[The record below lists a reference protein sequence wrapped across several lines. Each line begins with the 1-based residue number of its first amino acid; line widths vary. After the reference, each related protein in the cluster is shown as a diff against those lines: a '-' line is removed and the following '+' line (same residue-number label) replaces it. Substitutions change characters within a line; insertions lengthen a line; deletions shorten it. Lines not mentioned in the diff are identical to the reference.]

1 MYCAKKKKLVISQA
15 VCYNTDGGNA
25 MQSEEAVFVN
35 RLYDLA
41 EQACKTGKYRFT
53 GFLGLHEQNLLLKEQ
68 QNLNFAGLTLFGG
81 CDDAERR
88 MARFGCE
95 ELCGYEQPFPITL
108 LRLTPRSQ
116 KYADALSHRDV
127 LGALMGLGIERS
139 CVGDIYIKDNIAF
152 VFVVDQMADLVCR
165 ELSSAKHTTLDCER
179 IEALPDGVGTAL
191 REEVFLVASER
202 LDCIVAAVFNLSRD
216 TAAELFR
223 HEKVFV
229 NGITLQGSR
238 TAPEQAVISVRG
250 FGRFRYGGVQS
261 FSRKGKPRVTVWIYE

>member
-1 MYCAKKKKLVISQA
+1 MICCMLQLLRVKS
-15 VCYNTDGGNA
+15 
-25 MQSEEAVFVN
+25 MQNDESVFVN

-68 QNLNFAGLTLFGG
+68 KNLSFAGLELYGG
-81 CDDAERR
+81 CEDAERR
-88 MARFGCE
+88 MVRFGSE
-95 ELCGYEQPFPITL
+95 EICGYEQPFPITL

-139 CVGDIYIKDNIAF
+139 TVGDIYIKDNIAF

-165 ELSSAKHTTLDCER
+165 ELSSAKHTVLDCER
-179 IEALPDGVGTAL
+179 IKALPDGVGTAM

-202 LDCIVAAVFNLSRD
+202 LDCVIAAVFNLSRE

-229 NGITLQGSR
+229 NGKLMQGSR
-238 TAPEQAVISVRG
+238 IAPEQAVISVRG
-250 FGRFRYGGVQS
+250 FGRFRYGGVES
-261 FSRKGKPRVTVWIYE
+261 VSRKGKPRVTVWIYE

>member
-1 MYCAKKKKLVISQA
+1 MRCVTIL
-15 VCYNTDGGNA
+15 CGGIA
-25 MQSEEAVFVN
+25 MQNEDAVFVN

-53 GFLGLHEQNLLLKEQ
+53 GFLGLHEQDLLFREQ
-68 QNLNFAGLTLFGG
+68 QNLNFVGLTLFGG
-81 CDDAERR
+81 SADTERR

-95 ELCGYEQPFPITL
+95 GLCGYEQAFPITL

-127 LGALMGLGIERS
+127 LGALMGLGIERN
-139 CVGDIYIKDNIAF
+139 CVGDIYIKENIAF
-152 VFVVDQMADLVCR
+152 VFVADQMADLVCR
-165 ELSSAKHTTLDCER
+165 ELSSAKHTTLDCEK

-191 REEVFLVASER
+191 RQENFLVASER

-216 TAAELFR
+216 AAAQLFL

-229 NGITLQGSR
+229 NGKTMQGNR
-238 TAPEQAVISVRG
+238 TAPENAVISVRG
-250 FGRFRYGGVQS
+250 FGRLRYGGVES
-261 FSRKGKPRVTVWIYE
+261 VSRKGKPRVTVWIYE